1 MAKPTKN
8 ELNTQN
14 EALRKKL
21 RLSSIVIVLLV
32 ISLCTVTVVLN
43 NRAMQLPAPEE
54 PLALPAGE
62 TEEPAGDPLS
72 LWTEEAKLKTELT
85 DYISAIT
92 DPESPDFIPEN
103 DRIAVFD
110 MDGTILCETD
120 PVYFDHR
127 LLLHR
132 VVEDPEYKD
141 KASDFEK
148 EVAADIQ
155 QWIDT
160 GKSPEGLPVRHG
172 QAVASAFA
180 GLTVQEFY
188 DYVDAYKELPM
199 PGYDGMNNG
208 QAFYKPMLQVI
219 DYLNANGFKVYI
231 VSGTDRLITRAVA
244 DGVVN
249 IPARQVIGSDEA
261 LVATGQGETDGLDY
275 TFQDSDQLVL
285 AGTFLVKNLKMN
297 KVDVIAQEIGQQP
310 VLAFGN
316 TSGDFAMA
324 KYTTANNK
332 YKALGFMVCCDD
344 LERENGDLS
353 KAESMVK
360 SCEENGW
367 TPISMKNDWTTIYGE
382 GVTYKGK

>member
-1 MAKPTKN
+1 MAKSTKN

-132 VVEDPEYKD
+132 VVDDPDYKD

-148 EVAADIQ
+148 
-155 QWIDT
+155 
-160 GKSPEGLPVRHG
+160 
-172 QAVASAFA
+172 
-180 GLTVQEFY
+180 
-188 DYVDAYKELPM
+188 
-199 PGYDGMNNG
+199 
-208 QAFYKPMLQVI
+208 
-219 DYLNANGFKVYI
+219 
-231 VSGTDRLITRAVA
+231 
-244 DGVVN
+244 
-249 IPARQVIGSDEA
+249 
-261 LVATGQGETDGLDY
+261 
-275 TFQDSDQLVL
+275 
-285 AGTFLVKNLKMN
+285 
-297 KVDVIAQEIGQQP
+297 
-310 VLAFGN
+310 
-316 TSGDFAMA
+316 
-324 KYTTANNK
+324 
-332 YKALGFMVCCDD
+332 
-344 LERENGDLS
+344 
-353 KAESMVK
+353 
-360 SCEENGW
+360 
-367 TPISMKNDWTTIYGE
+367 
-382 GVTYKGK
+382 